1 MERRTLIQSAGWLA
15 LGYPLHQLGAFTPAP
30 RFSADPF
37 GAGVASGDPTP
48 HGVVLWTRLIP
59 DATREQ
65 GWQREAIEIEW
76 QIASDEGMRQIVK
89 RGRELARPDYGHSV
103 HVDAAGLQPN
113 RWYWYQFRS
122 GSETSPVGRTKTA
135 PSGPADRI
143 RFAFAS
149 CQSFHQGYYT
159 PYQHLVREDVDA
171 IIFLGD
177 YMYEIGGSAVRPVPT
192 EEPMDLQGYRARY
205 ALYRSDP
212 HLQEAHRL
220 FPWIVTW
227 DDHEVDNNYAGK
239 IPQDQQPRPDFLKR
253 IAAAYQAHYEWLP
266 LPKARLPKGASSRLH
281 RRLSYGPLANFL
293 VLDGRQYRSDQ
304 ACGDG
309 VKAPCPEVNDG
320 RRTMLGAEQERWL
333 ERELRASRAQ
343 WNILANQVRMTVVDQ
358 APGPDE
364 ALSMDVWAGYDAA
377 RRRLI
382 ANLTETKVSN
392 PVVITGD
399 IHSNWVGDLKLDYR
413 DERSPVV
420 GTELVG
426 TSISSGGDGAESN
439 PAVER
444 YRSENPQIKFFN
456 GQRGYVRCELT
467 PHALT
472 ADYRVVEKV
481 SVPESSISTRAT
493 FKVMDG
499 KPSAERA

>member
-1 MERRTLIQSAGWLA
+1 MKRRALLQSAGWLA
-15 LGYPLHQLGAFTPAP
+15 LGYPLHQLGALAPTP

-37 GAGVASGDPTP
+37 AAGVASGDPTP
-48 HGVVLWTRLIP
+48 DGVVLWTRLMP
-59 DATREQ
+59 DANREQ
-65 GWQREAIEIEW
+65 GWQREAIQIEW
-76 QIASDEGMRQIVK
+76 QIASDEGMKQIVR
-89 RGRELARPDYGHSV
+89 RGRELARPEYGHSV
-103 HVDAAGLQPN
+103 HVSVTDLQPD
-113 RWYWYQFRS
+113 RWYWYQFKA
-122 GSETSPVGRTKTA
+122 GSEPSRVGRTKTA

-159 PYQHLVREDVDA
+159 AYQHLVREDVDA
-171 IIFLGD
+171 IVFLGD
-177 YMYEIGGSAVRPVPT
+177 YIYETGGSGVRPVPV

-205 ALYRSDP
+205 GLYRSDP

-227 DDHEVDNNYAGK
+227 DDHEVDNNYAGQ
-239 IPQDQQPRPDFLKR
+239 IPQDQQARPDFVRR

-266 LPKARLPKGASSRLH
+266 LPKARLPKGAHSRLY

-304 ACGDG
+304 GCGDG
-309 VKAPCPEVNDG
+309 NTPPCPDVKDG

-333 ERELRASRAQ
+333 QRELRQSRAQ
-343 WNILANQVRMTVVDQ
+343 WNILANQVSMTVVDN

-364 ALSMDVWAGYDAA
+364 TYSMDGWSGYDAA
-377 RRRLI
+377 RRRLMTDL
-382 ANLTETKVSN
+382 AETKVSN

-399 IHSNWVGDLKLDYR
+399 FHQNWVGDLRLDYR
-413 DERSPVV
+413 DKRSPVV

-439 PAVER
+439 PNVEK
-444 YRSENPQIKFFN
+444 YLSENPQIKFFN
-456 GQRGYVRCELT
+456 GQRGYVRCEIT
-467 PHALT
+467 PRALT
-472 ADYRVVEKV
+472 ADYRVVAKV
-481 SVPESSISTRAT
+481 SVPESSISTCAT
-493 FKVMDG
+493 FSVTNG
-499 KPSAERA
+499 KAGAERV